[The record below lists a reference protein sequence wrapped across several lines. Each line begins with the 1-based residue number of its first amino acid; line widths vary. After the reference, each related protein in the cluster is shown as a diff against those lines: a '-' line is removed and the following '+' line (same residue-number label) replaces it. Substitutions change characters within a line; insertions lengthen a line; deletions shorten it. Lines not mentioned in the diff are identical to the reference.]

1 MTFILIHLF
10 FTVLSFF
17 WIYLSARESKKRQMI
32 SYQLKKGFACYNCK
46 SEIHTMD
53 EVVRD
58 SVLIIKAS
66 DEKDYYD
73 MCVQCKRDISIRM
86 LMGSRIDVPKLKRW
100 IIKNPHIYMFLI
112 GVSFIINISSILL
125 PSGLAKQVLSISGIL
140 MLNISNIILLYR
152 TRFITIKKTQS
163 D

>member
-1 MTFILIHLF
+1 
-10 FTVLSFF
+10 
-17 WIYLSARESKKRQMI
+17 
-32 SYQLKKGFACYNCK
+32 
-46 SEIHTMD
+46 MD

-140 MLNISNIILLYR
+140 MVNISNIILLYR

-163 D
+163 V